1 MLLLLLLG
9 GVHAYS
15 SSPNDDSRPG
25 ECTYIRGGGGAKREE
40 KQRGG
45 KRREEKRRE
54 GTGRE
59 DKGREGKGVDEE
71 RRRLKCRER

>member
-25 ECTYIRGGGGAKREE
+25 ECTYIRGGGAKREE

-45 KRREEKRRE
+45 KRREEKRIE
-54 GTGRE
+54 GTGR
-59 DKGREGKGVDEE
+59 
-71 RRRLKCRER
+71 

>member
-25 ECTYIRGGGGAKREE
+25 ECTYIRGGGAKREGSEGSKREE
-40 KQRGG
+40 K
-45 KRREEKRRE
+45 
-54 GTGRE
+54 GRE
-59 DKGREGKGVDEE
+59 KIRGRNGSEGSN
-71 RRRLKCRER
+71 

>member
-25 ECTYIRGGGGAKREE
+25 ECTYIRGGGAK
-40 KQRGG
+40 
-45 KRREEKRRE
+45 REEKRRE
-54 GTGRE
+54 GSEGRKREEKIRGGNGRE
-59 DKGREGKGVDEE
+59 
-71 RRRLKCRER
+71 